1 MTLELI
7 GLLVGA
13 ALSLL
18 VLTYVVA
25 DNRLYRLGLHLFLG
39 ALVGY
44 SFGLVLHEVFVRM
57 ALPTLIA
64 RPLLV
69 VVPVVLGALL
79 LFKGHQDY
87 AYIGNVA
94 MAYLIGVGAAVA
106 LGGALLG
113 TLGPQIVA
121 TGRALAPPS
130 LQGFRFG
137 LADGIM
143 VVVGTVSTLL
153 TFTFVE
159 PPAEA
164 RWARW
169 GEIVRGARW
178 VGRVFLMLAVAAAFA
193 GALTASLSVFIGR
206 LQYFVDV
213 YTRMVGG

>member
-1 MTLELI
+1 MILELI

-18 VLTYVVA
+18 ILTYVVA
-25 DNRLYRLGLHLFLG
+25 DNRLYRLALHLLVG

-44 SFGLVLHEVFVRM
+44 SFGLVLHEVFVGM
-57 ALPTLIA
+57 ALPMLVA
-64 RPLLV
+64 RPLSL

-79 LFKGHQDY
+79 LSKGHQEY

-94 MAYLIGVGAAVA
+94 LSYLIGVGAAVA
-106 LGGALLG
+106 LGGALFG

-121 TGRALAPPS
+121 TGRALAPTS

-137 LADGIM
+137 LVDAIL

-153 TFTFVE
+153 TFTFFE
-159 PPAEA
+159 PAAET

-169 GEIVRGARW
+169 GPLLRGIRR
-178 VGRVFLMLAVAAAFA
+178 VGNVFLMLAIAVAFA
-193 GALTASLSVFIGR
+193 GALTASLSIFVGR
-206 LQYFVDV
+206 LQHLVDV
-213 YTRMVGG
+213 YARLAGG